1 MTTAHKARMRP
12 TVWLSAAGLVSSVV
26 CMGALDAA
34 RASAAVQTTL
44 YVSPSGSGTACSSSA
59 PCSLGQARDTVEG
72 LVGSMSGDI
81 VVYLA
86 GGTYRLSSTFQLGP
100 QDSGQNGHTVT
111 WQAMTGQTPVISGA
125 TQVTGWSQYNAGR
138 NIWRAGVP
146 VGTQSRQLW
155 VNGVEA
161 TRARSAMNPGG
172 FSLSGSSF
180 TTADSSYQSWTNV
193 TQTEVVTDNDWKE
206 MRCPLASITRTGS
219 GGSSLN
225 VNPSCFNAN
234 ATNVGFPFNGNSLP
248 TMNAVTWIENNP
260 ALLTQPGQ
268 WYLDSGAG
276 YLYYI
281 PSQGQ
286 DMSSADVELPV
297 VQELVNLSGTPGH
310 LTPINDTAP
319 GITYTGS
326 GWSYSSGRPY
336 GDYDNDAHSTTNNG
350 DSVSYTFT
358 GSGIEALTELNSDEG
373 SINVYVDGSLRQTV
387 SAAASGDRT
396 AQQAVATITG
406 LAPGSHT
413 LQLVK
418 QSGSYMLL
426 DGLVVIP
433 TAIAPVHDIT
443 FSGITFEYT
452 TWNAPTT
459 AGYIDN
465 QAGIEW
471 SASNAWTPVKTPG
484 ALEVVRGNNINFTG
498 DTITDTGDTGV
509 DFADGTQNSTLSGS
523 TVTYTAGNGVNLG
536 EADDYYQ
543 PSTSLMTLNDTVSQN
558 TITHNGTDYHDGI
571 GVFAGYTRG
580 AVISHNTVAYEPY
593 GGINLGWGW
602 GWQSSCSMQSAQG
615 LSSCRHGTD
624 YAGGNQITNNSIS
637 NVMLWLRDNAFIY
650 VLGGQGG
657 GNGSLTSV
665 ISGNYGNGMGG
676 VYPDEGSSWW
686 QIQNNV
692 WNITSGPASWTYIW
706 TPTVNNITFGTNYSN
721 VGGYTN
727 NGTNVHFTQATVVSN
742 GQWPAAAQS
751 IIANAGA
758 GSSSTGGGGGGSF
771 PSGYVQ
777 LQIANDSLC
786 LDGYGN
792 NSNAG
797 AAIDQWTC
805 NSQANQKFQ
814 FVPTSGGYGQLQI
827 QSSGQDVTVLNGST
841 SQGQPDIVQEPVS
854 SSAAA
859 QWLPQQQSDGSW
871 QFKNQN
877 SGLCLDVYGNGS
889 NTGQQLDQWP
899 CKNAPGTNQDFNA
912 H

>member
-1 MTTAHKARMRP
+1 
-12 TVWLSAAGLVSSVV
+12 
-26 CMGALDAA
+26 
-34 RASAAVQTTL
+34 
-44 YVSPSGSGTACSSSA
+44 
-59 PCSLGQARDTVEG
+59 
-72 LVGSMSGDI
+72 MSGDI
-81 VVYLA
+81 AVYLA

-111 WQAMTGQTPVISGA
+111 WAAMTGQTPVINGA

-138 NIWRAGVP
+138 NIWRASVP
-146 VGTQSRQLW
+146 VGTQTRQLW
-155 VNGVEA
+155 VNGAEA
-161 TRARSAMNPGG
+161 TRARGAMNPGG

-180 TTADSSYQSWTNV
+180 TTGDSSYQSWTNIG
-193 TQTEVVTDNDWKE
+193 QTEVVTDNDWKE
-206 MRCPLASITRTGS
+206 MRCPLSSITRTGS

-225 VNPSCFNAN
+225 VNPTCFNAN
-234 ATNVGFPFNGNSLP
+234 STNVGFPFNGNSLP
-248 TMNAVTWIENNP
+248 TMNAVSWIENNM

-268 WYLDSGAG
+268 WYLDSAAG

-326 GWSYSSGRPY
+326 GWNYSSARPY
-336 GDYDNDAHSTTNNG
+336 GDYDNDVHSTANNG

-396 AQQAVATITG
+396 AQQALVTVTG
-406 LAPGSHT
+406 LTSGSHT

-418 QSGSYMLL
+418 QSGSYMVL

-459 AGYIDN
+459 AGYVDN

-471 SASNAWTPVKTPG
+471 TAGNGWVPVKTPA
-484 ALEVVRGNNINFTG
+484 ALEVVRGNNISFTG
-498 DTITDTGDTGV
+498 DIVTNTGDTGV

-523 TVTYTAGNGVNLG
+523 TVTNTAANGVNLG

-558 TITHNGTDYHDGI
+558 SITHNGTDYHDGI
-571 GVFAGYTRG
+571 GVFGGYTRG

-637 NVMLWLRDNAFIY
+637 NVMLWLHDNAFIY

-657 GNGSLTSV
+657 GNGTLTSV
-665 ISGNYGNGMGG
+665 ISGNYGNGAGG

-706 TPTVNNITFGTNYSN
+706 TPTVNNITYGTNYSN

-758 GSSSTGGGGGGSF
+758 TSTGTGGGGGGF
-771 PSGYVQ
+771 PAGYVQ

-792 NSNAG
+792 NANAG
-797 AAIDQWTC
+797 AVIDQWTC
-805 NSQANQKFQ
+805 NGQANQKFQ

-827 QSSGQDVTVLNGST
+827 QNSGQDVTVLNGST
-841 SQGQPDIVQEPVS
+841 AQGQPDIVQEPVS
-854 SSAAA
+854 AGAAA